1 LTAGKRHESTQAEAL
16 LDGLTCQ
23 RVIADRGS
31 AGAAFVVSVEA
42 RGSAAVI
49 PPPPSATVKREYD
62 TWLYRERH
70 LIAYCINKLK
80 HFRRLFARFDK
91 LDRSYLG
98 FVQFVCAL
106 IWLR

>member
-1 LTAGKRHESTQAEAL
+1 M
-16 LDGLTCQ
+16 
-23 RVIADRGS
+23 IADRGS
-31 AGAAFVVSVEA
+31 AGADFVAYVQA
-42 RGSAAVI
+42 QGSQAVI
-49 PPPPSATVKREYD
+49 PPHQAAKVKRGYD

-70 LIAYCINKLK
+70 LVECGINKLK
-80 HFRRLFARFDK
+80 HFRHIFLRFDK